1 MYFLFLSRYSLVWF
15 LEPFSCLKTL
25 VKSVN
30 FVVLGKQSLA
40 SEFGK
45 KGTETDLI
53 LYDRKESD
61 IIKTWVAPGGF
72 PEKIQPLFQA
82 INLAEYVIFHVDK
95 LDKFTGEQI
104 IALDSLKKEKGILSH
119 TFDVDESKLDMM
131 IKGTVVEKYT
141 KVDQDKI
148 KEEMDNLEPFTNDGP
163 SEMVVD
169 HCFDVKGV
177 GTVILGKVT
186 NGKIK
191 QYDNLKLYPAGIDVL
206 IKSIQMHD
214 DPVTESICP
223 ARVGLAV
230 KGAKPDEVGRGDI
243 IAAENAVDIKT
254 ELELDFT
261 KNPFYKSDIAENQGC
276 LVNIGLQIKA
286 AKFTSISPLKLSFE
300 KPVVCKKGD
309 IAVILKPESL
319 TIRILGSGL
328 IK

>member
-1 MYFLFLSRYSLVWF
+1 MISSI
-15 LEPFSCLKTL
+15 
-25 VKSVN
+25 N
-30 FVVLGKQSLA
+30 FVVLGKQDLA

-45 KGTETDLI
+45 KGTESDLT

-61 IIKTWVAPGGF
+61 IIKTWVIPNGF

-119 TFDVDESKLDMM
+119 TFDVDEAKLDLM

-141 KVDQDKI
+141 KVEQDKI
-148 KEEMDNLEPFTNDGP
+148 KEEMDKLEPISTDGP
-163 SEMVVD
+163 SELLID

-186 NGKIK
+186 DGTIK

-214 DPVTESICP
+214 DPVTESVCP

-230 KGAKPDEVGRGDI
+230 KGAKPDEVGRGDV
-243 IAAENAVDIKT
+243 IAAEGVVDIKT

-261 KNPFYKSDIAENQGC
+261 KSPFYKSEIAENQGC

-286 AKFTSISPLKLSFE
+286 AKFVSISPLKLSFE
-300 KPVVCKKGD
+300 KPIICKKGD
-309 IAVILKPESL
+309 VAVILKPEST
-319 TIRILGSGL
+319 TIRILGSGA
-328 IK
+328 IQ

>member
-1 MYFLFLSRYSLVWF
+1 MVQSI
-15 LEPFSCLKTL
+15 
-25 VKSVN
+25 N
-30 FVVLGKQSLA
+30 FVVLGKQDIA

-45 KGTETDLI
+45 KGTESDLT

-61 IIKTWVAPGGF
+61 VIKTWVIPNGF

-119 TFDVDESKLDMM
+119 TFDVDESKLNMM
-131 IKGTVVEKYT
+131 IKGTVVENYT
-141 KVDQDKI
+141 RVEQDKI
-148 KEEMDNLEPFTNDGP
+148 KEEMNTLEPITNDNP
-163 SEMVVD
+163 AELLID

-191 QYDNLKLYPAGIDVL
+191 QYDNLKLYPHNIDVL

-214 DPVTESICP
+214 DPVPESICP

-230 KGAKPDEVGRGDI
+230 KGAKPDEVGRGDVI
-243 IAAENAVDIKT
+243 SVEDAVDIKT
-254 ELELDFT
+254 EIELDFE
-261 KNPFYKSDIAENQGC
+261 KSPFYKSDIAKNQGC

-286 AKFTSISPLKLSFE
+286 AKFSSITPLKLIFE
-300 KPVVCKKGD
+300 KPIVCKKND
-309 IAVILKPESL
+309 IAVILKPEST
-319 TIRILGSGL
+319 TIRILGSGKIL
-328 IK
+328 

>member
-1 MYFLFLSRYSLVWF
+1 MVQSI
-15 LEPFSCLKTL
+15 
-25 VKSVN
+25 N
-30 FVVLGKQSLA
+30 FVVLGKQDLA

-45 KGTETDLI
+45 KGTESDLT

-61 IIKTWVAPGGF
+61 IIKTWVIPNGF

-119 TFDVDESKLDMM
+119 TFDVDESKLNMM
-131 IKGTVVEKYT
+131 IKGTVVENYT
-141 KVDQDKI
+141 RVDQDKI
-148 KEEMDNLEPFTNDGP
+148 KEEMNTLEPITNDNP
-163 SEMVVD
+163 AELLID

-186 NGKIK
+186 NGTIK
-191 QYDNLKLYPAGIDVL
+191 QYDNLKLYPHNIDVL

-214 DPVTESICP
+214 DPVPESICP

-230 KGAKPDEVGRGDI
+230 KGAKPDEVGRGDVI
-243 IAAENAVDIKT
+243 SVEDAVDIKT
-254 ELELDFT
+254 EIELDFE
-261 KNPFYKSDIAENQGC
+261 KNPFYKSEIAENQGC

-286 AKFTSISPLKLSFE
+286 AKFSSITPLKLTFE
-300 KPVVCKKGD
+300 KPIVCKKND
-309 IAVILKPESL
+309 IAVILKPEST
-319 TIRILGSGL
+319 TIRILGSGKIL
-328 IK
+328 

>member
-1 MYFLFLSRYSLVWF
+1 MVQSI
-15 LEPFSCLKTL
+15 
-25 VKSVN
+25 N
-30 FVVLGKQSLA
+30 FVVLGKQDLA

-45 KGTETDLI
+45 KGTESDLT

-61 IIKTWVAPGGF
+61 IIKTWVIPNGF

-119 TFDVDESKLDMM
+119 TFDVDESKLNMM
-131 IKGTVVEKYT
+131 IKGTVVENYT
-141 KVDQDKI
+141 RVDQDKI
-148 KEEMDNLEPFTNDGP
+148 KEEMNTLEPITNDKP
-163 SEMVVD
+163 AELLID

-186 NGKIK
+186 NGTIK
-191 QYDNLKLYPAGIDVL
+191 QYDNLKLYPHNIDVL

-214 DPVTESICP
+214 DPVSESICP

-230 KGAKPDEVGRGDI
+230 KGAKPDEVGRGDVI
-243 IAAENAVDIKT
+243 SVEDAVDIKT
-254 ELELDFT
+254 EIELDFE
-261 KNPFYKSDIAENQGC
+261 KSPFYKSEIAENQGC

-286 AKFTSISPLKLSFE
+286 AKFSSITPLKLTFE
-300 KPVVCKKGD
+300 KPIVCKKNN
-309 IAVILKPESL
+309 IAVILKPEST
-319 TIRILGSGL
+319 TIRILGSGKIL
-328 IK
+328 

>member
-1 MYFLFLSRYSLVWF
+1 MVSSI
-15 LEPFSCLKTL
+15 
-25 VKSVN
+25 N
-30 FVVLGKQSLA
+30 FVVLGKQDIA
-40 SEFGK
+40 SDFGK
-45 KGTETDLI
+45 KGTVSDLS

-61 IIKTWVAPGGF
+61 VIKTWVTPSGF
-72 PEKIQPLFQA
+72 PDKIQPLFQA

-104 IALDSLKKEKGILSH
+104 IALDSLKKEKGIISH
-119 TFDVDESKLDMM
+119 TFDVDESKLDAM
-131 IKGTVVEKYT
+131 IKGTVVEKYI

-148 KEEMDNLEPFTNDGP
+148 KEEMDKLEPISNDGP
-163 SEMVVD
+163 SEMVID

-186 NGKIK
+186 NGKVK

-214 DPVTESICP
+214 DPVEESICP

-230 KGAKPDEVGRGDI
+230 KGAKPDEVGRGDVI
-243 IAAENAVDIKT
+243 SEEGVVDVKSEI
-254 ELELDFT
+254 ELDFQ
-261 KNPFYKSDIAENQGC
+261 KNPFYKSEIAENQGC

-286 AKFTSISPLKLSFE
+286 AKFLSISPLKLTFE
-300 KPVVCKKGD
+300 KPIVCKKD
-309 IAVILKPESL
+309 QIVVILKPESA
-319 TIRILGSGL
+319 TIRILGSGK

>member
-1 MYFLFLSRYSLVWF
+1 MVQSI
-15 LEPFSCLKTL
+15 
-25 VKSVN
+25 N
-30 FVVLGKQSLA
+30 FVVLGKQDLA

-45 KGTETDLI
+45 KGTESDLT

-61 IIKTWVAPGGF
+61 IIKTWVIPNGF

-119 TFDVDESKLDMM
+119 TFDVDESKLNMM
-131 IKGTVVEKYT
+131 IKGTVVENYT
-141 KVDQDKI
+141 RVDQDKI
-148 KEEMDNLEPFTNDGP
+148 KEEMNTLEPITNDNP
-163 SEMVVD
+163 AELLID

-186 NGKIK
+186 NGTIK
-191 QYDNLKLYPAGIDVL
+191 QYDNLKLYPHNIDVL

-214 DPVTESICP
+214 DPVSESICP

-230 KGAKPDEVGRGDI
+230 KGAKPDEVGRGDVI
-243 IAAENAVDIKT
+243 SVEDAVDIKT
-254 ELELDFT
+254 EIELDFE
-261 KNPFYKSDIAENQGC
+261 KSPFYKSEIAENQGC

-286 AKFTSISPLKLSFE
+286 AKFSSITPLKLTFE
-300 KPVVCKKGD
+300 KPIVCKKND
-309 IAVILKPESL
+309 IAVILKPEST
-319 TIRILGSGL
+319 TIRILGSGKIL
-328 IK
+328 

>member
-1 MYFLFLSRYSLVWF
+1 M
-15 LEPFSCLKTL
+15 

-30 FVVLGKQSLA
+30 FVVLGKQDIA

-45 KGTETDLI
+45 KGTETDLT

-61 IIKTWVAPGGF
+61 IIKTWVAPSGF
-72 PEKIQPLFQA
+72 PDKIQPLFQA
-82 INLAEYVIFHVDK
+82 INLAEYVILYVDK

-119 TFDVDESKLDMM
+119 TFDVDESKLDAM
-131 IKGTVVEKYT
+131 IKGTVVENYV

-148 KEEMDNLEPFTNDGP
+148 KEEMDKLEPISTDGS
-163 SEMVVD
+163 SEMVID

-186 NGKIK
+186 NGKVK

-214 DPVTESICP
+214 DPVEESICP

-230 KGAKPDEVGRGDI
+230 KGAKPDEVGRGDVI
-243 IAAENAVDIKT
+243 CEEGVVDIKT
-254 ELELDFT
+254 EIEIDFQ
-261 KNPFYKSDIAENQGC
+261 KSPFYKSDIAENQGC

-286 AKFTSISPLKLSFE
+286 AKFTSISPLKLAFE
-300 KPVVCKKGD
+300 KPIVCKSGQ
-309 IAVILKPESL
+309 IAIILKPESP
-319 TIRILGSGL
+319 TIRILGSGQ

>member
-1 MYFLFLSRYSLVWF
+1 MVQSI
-15 LEPFSCLKTL
+15 
-25 VKSVN
+25 N
-30 FVVLGKQSLA
+30 FVVLGKQDLA

-45 KGTETDLI
+45 KGTESDLT

-61 IIKTWVAPGGF
+61 IIKTWVIPNGF

-119 TFDVDESKLDMM
+119 TFDVDESKLNMM
-131 IKGTVVEKYT
+131 IKGTVVENYT
-141 KVDQDKI
+141 RVDQDKI
-148 KEEMDNLEPFTNDGP
+148 KEEMNTLEPITNDKP
-163 SEMVVD
+163 VELLID

-186 NGKIK
+186 NGTIK
-191 QYDNLKLYPAGIDVL
+191 QYDNLKLYPHNIDVL

-214 DPVTESICP
+214 DPVPESICP

-230 KGAKPDEVGRGDI
+230 KGAKPDEVGRGDVI
-243 IAAENAVDIKT
+243 SVEDAVDIKT
-254 ELELDFT
+254 EIELDFE
-261 KNPFYKSDIAENQGC
+261 KSPFYKSEIAENQGC

-286 AKFTSISPLKLSFE
+286 AKFSSITPLKLTFE
-300 KPVVCKKGD
+300 KPIVCKKND
-309 IAVILKPESL
+309 IAVILKPEST
-319 TIRILGSGL
+319 TIRILGSGKIL
-328 IK
+328 